1 MDESVF
7 TAIVLVIMFAIFPIV
22 FIAIMYYS
30 TVRTREKMRAAAV
43 RLGLAYEDG
52 EAALR
57 AKLAATERD
66 GGGPDAAQLANLNR
80 SLQGDSLI
88 GKIVRFMAPWRISGT
103 MHGRAV
109 TIEPFTRG
117 SGKSSQAYTR
127 VSVFYHNPL
136 GIELQVGPE
145 GFFDRLL
152 RPVFSG
158 QDIQLGDESADSQ
171 LMIRGASESAVRS
184 ALAAPQA
191 RAAIIA
197 LTSNYMYAAALDDR
211 AVAELRGTISD
222 EKKLRAMLDAAHA
235 VAEALDRG
243 GSRF

>member
-7 TAIVLVIMFAIFPIV
+7 TAIVLVVMFAIFPVV
-22 FIAIMYYS
+22 FIALLYWT
-30 TVRTREKMRAAAV
+30 TVRSREKMRAAAT
-43 RLGLAYEDG
+43 RLGLTYEDG

-66 GGGPDAAQLANLNR
+66 GGGPDSVQLANLNR
-80 SLQGDSLI
+80 SLQSDSLV

-103 MHGRAV
+103 LQGRAV

-127 VSVFYHNPL
+127 VSVFYHSPL

-158 QDIQLGDESADSQ
+158 QDIQLGDEASDKQ
-171 LMIRGASESAVRS
+171 LMVRGSNEHAVRS
-184 ALAAPQA
+184 ALADPQT
-191 RAAIIA
+191 RQAIIA
-197 LTSNYMYAAALDDR
+197 LTSNYMFAAALDDR
-211 AVAELRGTISD
+211 AVAELRGTIAD
-222 EKKLRAMLDAAHA
+222 ETKLRAMLDAAHA
-235 VAEALDRG
+235 VAQALDRG
-243 GSRF
+243 SRF